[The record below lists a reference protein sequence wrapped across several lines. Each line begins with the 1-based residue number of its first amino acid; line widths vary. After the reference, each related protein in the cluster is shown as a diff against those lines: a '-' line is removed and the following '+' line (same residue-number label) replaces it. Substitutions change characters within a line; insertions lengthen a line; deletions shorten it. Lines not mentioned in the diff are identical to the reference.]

1 MRTFI
6 ALPLPNPIIHQLSR
20 VIAPYQGQ
28 LKKGLRWV
36 SPDTMH
42 LTLRFLGESTFQQVI
57 DLRNALQSV
66 SNHGAIH
73 LQFSQFG
80 VFPNWKQPTTL
91 WVGFEPNAQLV
102 ALQQMIEQIVRECGY
117 LPEKKPFHPHLT
129 VARVQRPPTETTIQQ
144 IQQAFSST
152 PTPPIGRFEAGHV
165 VLFESILSREGAKH
179 QVLQSIA
186 LQ

>member
-1 MRTFI
+1 MRTFV
-6 ALPLPNPIIHQLSR
+6 ALPLPTPVIHQLSR

-28 LKKGLRWV
+28 LKKGVRWV
-36 SPDTMH
+36 TPDTMH

-66 SNHGAIH
+66 SNQDAIR

-80 VFPNWKQPTTL
+80 VFPHWKQPATL
-91 WVGFEPNAQLV
+91 WIGFEPNTQLV
-102 ALQQMIEQIVRECGY
+102 ELQQTIEQIVRECGY
-117 LPEKKPFHPHLT
+117 PPEKKAFHPHLT
-129 VARVQRPPTETTIQQ
+129 VARVQRPPAETTIRQ
-144 IQQAFSST
+144 IQQAFSAA
-152 PTPPIGRFEAGHV
+152 PTPPISQFEAGHV
-165 VLFESILSREGAKH
+165 VLFESILNREGAKH